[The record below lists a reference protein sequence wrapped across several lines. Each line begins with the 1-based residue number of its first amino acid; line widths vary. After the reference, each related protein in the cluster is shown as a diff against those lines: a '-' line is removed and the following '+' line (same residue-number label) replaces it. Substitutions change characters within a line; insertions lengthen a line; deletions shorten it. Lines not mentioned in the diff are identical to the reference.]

1 MKKTKKKLEPAMIG
15 VFVVLSL
22 ILFMAGIV
30 LFGGTKFF
38 EKESLVIAYFDDSL
52 KGLSVGAP
60 VTYRGVSIG
69 QVKEIQLQIIE
80 NGNSAHKVIIPI
92 IIALNGG
99 KNLIVQGP
107 GAKNNQDVDDF
118 LDSMCKQGLRAK
130 LKTISMVT
138 GKRYIDLAMYRET
151 EPVYRDTSGKYLEIP
166 TLPSDML
173 QAQKIIE
180 NMDFGK
186 LYNKILGT
194 FESLDTLGKSLSTA
208 MAPGKTQQLMDDLL
222 QVTSNLNKT
231 LEQLDTGIGTV
242 LGKVDNSLDSI
253 DTTVNDADKLI
264 LTLDSAIQ
272 PLEADFSKTLQK
284 LDATLVQAGQL
295 LGQAEKTLQ
304 PSSPLYH
311 RINDTLRQ
319 FKETSKSV
327 QKLSDQLTRNPDSL
341 IFGLQQ
347 TGESHEQN

>member
-1 MKKTKKKLEPAMIG
+1 MIG

-22 ILFMAGIV
+22 LLFMIGII
-30 LFGGTKFF
+30 LFGGAKFF
-38 EKESLVIAYFDDSL
+38 EKENLVIAYFDDSL

-69 QVKEIQLQIIE
+69 QVKEIQLQIIKK
-80 NGNSAHKVIIPI
+80 GGSDHTVIIPI

-99 KNLIVQGP
+99 KNLVVQGP
-107 GAKNNQDVDDF
+107 GAKNEQDVDDF
-118 LDSMCKQGLRAK
+118 LESMCKQGLRAK

-138 GKRYIDLAMYRET
+138 GKRYIDLAMYKDT
-151 EPVYRDTSGKYLEIP
+151 TPVYRDSSGDYLEIP

-173 QAQKIIE
+173 QAQKVIE

-186 LYNKILGT
+186 LYNMILGT
-194 FESLDTLGKSLSTA
+194 FESLDALGKSLSTA
-208 MAPGKTQQLMDDLL
+208 MEPEKTKQLMDNLL
-222 QVTSNLNKT
+222 QVSSNLNRT
-231 LEQLDTGIGTV
+231 LEQFDSGIETI
-242 LGKVDNSLDSI
+242 LAKVDNSI
-253 DTTVNDADKLI
+253 GNVDTTVNDADKLI

-272 PLEADFSKTLQK
+272 PLKADFSKALQN
-284 LDATLVQAGQL
+284 LDATLVQAK
-295 LGQAEKTLQ
+295 KTLQ

-319 FKETSKSV
+319 FKETSRSI

-347 TGESHEQN
+347 TGENHDQK